1 MQSRRACLRVNLP
14 CRFLEADWC
23 QCAGNHC
30 NEQKSWRGSAAGEVQ
45 TGFILQY
52 RIRLNDIRKINIDE
66 KITVDGIERTYSY
79 VELGNPGLPHVV
91 MEIPGL
97 STMDKEELRHL
108 GKELRYNKKFPKG
121 ANVNF
126 YEITGR
132 DTLTRIVYHNQK
144 RFQKRQC
151 EGYFSYRTYK
161 HRCGRCRYGR
171 RTFTL
176 ELLIFI
182 PESVG

>member
-1 MQSRRACLRVNLP
+1 
-14 CRFLEADWC
+14 
-23 QCAGNHC
+23 
-30 NEQKSWRGSAAGEVQ
+30 
-45 TGFILQY
+45 
-52 RIRLNDIRKINIDE
+52 
-66 KITVDGIERTYSY
+66 
-79 VELGNPGLPHVV
+79 

-121 ANVNF
+121 AHVNF